1 MSINRNEIT
10 KEMIVKAMACKN
22 ADELLKLAK
31 AEGYE
36 ITKEEAEAYMAE
48 IEDFELDNEQLEMV
62 AGGGSN
68 CWTKKERP
76 LTLEGAKWK
85 SQFHIEMEESIIPIN
100 EKEITKEMI
109 VKAMACET
117 PEELREYAKS
127 EGVEISK
134 EEAEA
139 YFAELQD
146 LELDDAM
153 LENAA
158 GGGLFEYVRDTNKKI
173 AKGLQDWIAG

>member
-1 MSINRNEIT
+1 M
-10 KEMIVKAMACKN
+10 
-22 ADELLKLAK
+22 
-31 AEGYE
+31 
-36 ITKEEAEAYMAE
+36 
-48 IEDFELDNEQLEMV
+48 
-62 AGGGSN
+62 
-68 CWTKKERP
+68 
-76 LTLEGAKWK
+76 
-85 SQFHIEMEESIIPIN
+85 PIN

-117 PEELREYAKS
+117 PEELRAYAKS

-139 YFAELQD
+139 YLAELQD

-158 GGGLFEYVRDTNKKI
+158 GGGLFEYFRDTSNKLREDIFHAVEKS
-173 AKGLQDWIAG
+173 

>member
-1 MSINRNEIT
+1 MPINKNELT
-10 KEMIVKAMACKN
+10 KEMI
-22 ADELLKLAK
+22 
-31 AEGYE
+31 
-36 ITKEEAEAYMAE
+36 I
-48 IEDFELDNEQLEMV
+48 
-62 AGGGSN
+62 
-68 CWTKKERP
+68 
-76 LTLEGAKWK
+76 
-85 SQFHIEMEESIIPIN
+85 
-100 EKEITKEMI
+100 
-109 VKAMACET
+109 KAMACET

-146 LELDDAM
+146 FELDDAM

>member
-1 MSINRNEIT
+1 MPMNKNELT
-10 KEMIVKAMACKN
+10 KEMMEKAM
-22 ADELLKLAK
+22 
-31 AEGYE
+31 
-36 ITKEEAEAYMAE
+36 
-48 IEDFELDNEQLEMV
+48 Q
-62 AGGGSN
+62 
-68 CWTKKERP
+68 
-76 LTLEGAKWK
+76 
-85 SQFHIEMEESIIPIN
+85 
-100 EKEITKEMI
+100 
-109 VKAMACET
+109 CET
-117 PEELREYAKS
+117 AEELMAYAKT

-173 AKGLQDWIAG
+173 AIGLQDWIDG

>member
-1 MSINRNEIT
+1 M
-10 KEMIVKAMACKN
+10 
-22 ADELLKLAK
+22 
-31 AEGYE
+31 
-36 ITKEEAEAYMAE
+36 
-48 IEDFELDNEQLEMV
+48 
-62 AGGGSN
+62 
-68 CWTKKERP
+68 
-76 LTLEGAKWK
+76 
-85 SQFHIEMEESIIPIN
+85 PIN

-109 VKAMACET
+109 VKAMAYET
-117 PEELREYAKS
+117 SEELREYAKS

-173 AKGLQDWIAG
+173 AKGLQDWMDG

>member
-1 MSINRNEIT
+1 M
-10 KEMIVKAMACKN
+10 
-22 ADELLKLAK
+22 
-31 AEGYE
+31 
-36 ITKEEAEAYMAE
+36 
-48 IEDFELDNEQLEMV
+48 
-62 AGGGSN
+62 
-68 CWTKKERP
+68 
-76 LTLEGAKWK
+76 
-85 SQFHIEMEESIIPIN
+85 PIN

-117 PEELREYAKS
+117 PEELRAYAES

-153 LENAA
+153 LQNAA

-173 AKGLQDWIAG
+173 AIGLQDWIDG

>member
-1 MSINRNEIT
+1 M
-10 KEMIVKAMACKN
+10 
-22 ADELLKLAK
+22 
-31 AEGYE
+31 
-36 ITKEEAEAYMAE
+36 
-48 IEDFELDNEQLEMV
+48 
-62 AGGGSN
+62 
-68 CWTKKERP
+68 
-76 LTLEGAKWK
+76 
-85 SQFHIEMEESIIPIN
+85 PIN

-134 EEAEA
+134 EESEA
-139 YFAELQD
+139 YLAELQD

-158 GGGLFEYVRDTNKKI
+158 GGGLFEYFRDTAKKTVEVI
-173 AKGLQDWIAG
+173 NDIT

>member
-1 MSINRNEIT
+1 M
-10 KEMIVKAMACKN
+10 
-22 ADELLKLAK
+22 
-31 AEGYE
+31 
-36 ITKEEAEAYMAE
+36 
-48 IEDFELDNEQLEMV
+48 
-62 AGGGSN
+62 
-68 CWTKKERP
+68 
-76 LTLEGAKWK
+76 
-85 SQFHIEMEESIIPIN
+85 PIN

-117 PEELREYAKS
+117 AEELREYAES

-158 GGGLFEYVRDTNKKI
+158 GGGLFEYCRDTNKKI

>member
-1 MSINRNEIT
+1 M
-10 KEMIVKAMACKN
+10 
-22 ADELLKLAK
+22 
-31 AEGYE
+31 
-36 ITKEEAEAYMAE
+36 
-48 IEDFELDNEQLEMV
+48 
-62 AGGGSN
+62 
-68 CWTKKERP
+68 
-76 LTLEGAKWK
+76 
-85 SQFHIEMEESIIPIN
+85 PIN

-109 VKAMACET
+109 IKAMACET

-173 AKGLQDWIAG
+173 AKGLQDWMDG

>member
-1 MSINRNEIT
+1 M
-10 KEMIVKAMACKN
+10 
-22 ADELLKLAK
+22 
-31 AEGYE
+31 
-36 ITKEEAEAYMAE
+36 
-48 IEDFELDNEQLEMV
+48 
-62 AGGGSN
+62 
-68 CWTKKERP
+68 
-76 LTLEGAKWK
+76 
-85 SQFHIEMEESIIPIN
+85 PIN

-117 PEELREYAKS
+117 TEELREYAKS

-153 LENAA
+153 LQNAA
-158 GGGLFEYVRDTNKKI
+158 GGGLLEYCRDTNKKI

>member
-1 MSINRNEIT
+1 M
-10 KEMIVKAMACKN
+10 
-22 ADELLKLAK
+22 
-31 AEGYE
+31 
-36 ITKEEAEAYMAE
+36 
-48 IEDFELDNEQLEMV
+48 
-62 AGGGSN
+62 
-68 CWTKKERP
+68 
-76 LTLEGAKWK
+76 
-85 SQFHIEMEESIIPIN
+85 PIN

-127 EGVEISK
+127 EGIEISK

-153 LENAA
+153 LQNAA
-158 GGGLFEYVRDTNKKI
+158 GGSALLNYFREALNKSRRSLTGLFPSCGVKVLST
-173 AKGLQDWIAG
+173 

>member
-1 MSINRNEIT
+1 MSINRN
-10 KEMIVKAMACKN
+10 
-22 ADELLKLAK
+22 
-31 AEGYE
+31 
-36 ITKEEAEAYMAE
+36 
-48 IEDFELDNEQLEMV
+48 
-62 AGGGSN
+62 
-68 CWTKKERP
+68 
-76 LTLEGAKWK
+76 
-85 SQFHIEMEESIIPIN
+85 
-100 EKEITKEMI
+100 EITKEMI

-158 GGGLFEYVRDTNKKI
+158 GGGLFDYLRDTTKKV
-173 AKGLQDWIAG
+173 AKGLQDWIDG

>member
-1 MSINRNEIT
+1 M
-10 KEMIVKAMACKN
+10 
-22 ADELLKLAK
+22 
-31 AEGYE
+31 
-36 ITKEEAEAYMAE
+36 
-48 IEDFELDNEQLEMV
+48 
-62 AGGGSN
+62 
-68 CWTKKERP
+68 
-76 LTLEGAKWK
+76 
-85 SQFHIEMEESIIPIN
+85 PIN

-117 PEELREYAKS
+117 PEELREYAES

-153 LENAA
+153 LQNAA
-158 GGGLFEYVRDTNKKI
+158 GGSALSDMFNYFRDTATETARVIQDKI
-173 AKGLQDWIAG
+173 VG